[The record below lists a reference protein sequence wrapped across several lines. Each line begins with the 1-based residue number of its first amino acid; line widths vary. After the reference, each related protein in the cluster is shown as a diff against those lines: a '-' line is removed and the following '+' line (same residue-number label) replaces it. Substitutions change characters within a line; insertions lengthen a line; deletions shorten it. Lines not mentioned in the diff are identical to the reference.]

1 MVKSENYLPKSS
13 SKSARQVEVKVKVKV
28 KVEVKVEVEVKVVV
42 QVFASHIFEIALE
55 QASFAAG
62 VW

>member
-1 MVKSENYLPKSS
+1 M
-13 SKSARQVEVKVKVKV
+13 EVKVVVQVKV
-28 KVEVKVEVEVKVVV
+28 KVEVKVQVQVEVKVVV
-42 QVFASHIFEIALE
+42 QVFASHIFEIALK

>member
-1 MVKSENYLPKSS
+1 MV
-13 SKSARQVEVKVKVKV
+13 QVKV
-28 KVEVKVEVEVKVVV
+28 KVEVKVQVQVEVKVVV

>member
-13 SKSARQVEVKVKVKV
+13 SKSARQVEVKVK
-28 KVEVKVEVEVKVVV
+28 EVKVEVEVKVVV
-42 QVFASHIFEIALE
+42 QVFATHIFEIALE

>member
-13 SKSARQVEVKVKVKV
+13 SKSARQVVVQ
-28 KVEVKVEVEVKVVV
+28 VVV
-42 QVFASHIFEIALE
+42 QVFASHIFEIALG

>member
-13 SKSARQVEVKVKVKV
+13 SKSARQVEVVVQ
-28 KVEVKVEVEVKVVV
+28 VEVQVEVKVVV

>member
-13 SKSARQVEVKVKVKV
+13 SKSARQVEVKM
-28 KVEVKVEVEVKVVV
+28 EVKVEVEVKVVVKVVV
-42 QVFASHIFEIALE
+42 QVFASHIFEIALG